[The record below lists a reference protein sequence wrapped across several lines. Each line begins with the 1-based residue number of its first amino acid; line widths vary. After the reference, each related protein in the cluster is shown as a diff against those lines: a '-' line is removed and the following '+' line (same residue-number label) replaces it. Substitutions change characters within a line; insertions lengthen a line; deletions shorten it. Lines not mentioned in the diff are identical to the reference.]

1 MEKFEVTEPEL
12 DSRVILL
19 KKRGAVHLCGTHIC
33 DTKRISPIICH
44 LGLHGHGFSS
54 SKMLNSPSKKN
65 LFTISLYLKAFVKG
79 FILKPE
85 RTIIL

>member
-1 MEKFEVTEPEL
+1 MTASDLV
-12 DSRVILL
+12 SRVILL
-19 KKRGAVHLCGTHIC
+19 KNSGAVHLCGIHIC
-33 DTKRISPIICH
+33 DTKIISPIICH

-65 LFTISLYLKAFVKG
+65 PFTRSLHLKASLKG